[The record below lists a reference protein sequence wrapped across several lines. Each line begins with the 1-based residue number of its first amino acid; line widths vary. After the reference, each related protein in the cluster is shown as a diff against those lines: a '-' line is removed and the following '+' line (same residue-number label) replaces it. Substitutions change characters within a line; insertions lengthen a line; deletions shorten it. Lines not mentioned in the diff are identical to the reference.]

1 MKIVLFINKIKRPAP
16 ISNGLFQ
23 CYFLLLL
30 FFCTLLSHSLSAQTN
45 RTIFKVP
52 FKIGGQFYDYQN
64 YRKIPYIHGGTDF
77 CAPAGTRVFSPVS
90 GQVYIN
96 SYQIVASSSP
106 LQFTY
111 IRRPFRRGETSNTR
125 YLEVAVE
132 DAQKNLWM
140 FRHIAPNSVPPML
153 FSRAEKGLPVEA
165 GTELGR
171 IGQWPVSVKPEP
183 GNYHHIHVEI
193 LASDGV
199 YLNPA
204 QMLAAP
210 KDYYAPEI
218 HDLYF
223 IDHDRNRLFKRAP
236 HPVVRGR
243 ISIIAGITDRM
254 NDAAYRHS
262 VYSASLEIIRLN
274 PKPETI
280 RNRLVYRFDKLPF
293 SGDRTQLASI
303 IYRDRI
309 EADGYSI
316 FANGSDGPRFF
327 LLNLTAGDVKRGYDS
342 YNCLDTGLLSNGLYR
357 CVVNV
362 EDMAGNRRTAIQDF
376 LVKN

>member
-1 MKIVLFINKIKRPAP
+1 MKKILLVNAMKKPATV
-16 ISNGLFQ
+16 SNGLFQ
-23 CYFLLLL
+23 RYFLLLL
-30 FFCTLLSHSLSAQTN
+30 FFSALTIQCFSAQTD

-64 YRKIPYIHGGTDF
+64 YHKIPYIHGGTDF

-96 SYQIVASSSP
+96 SYQIIASSSP

-132 DAQKNLWM
+132 DTQKNLWM
-140 FRHIAPNSVPPML
+140 FRHIAPNSVPPMVFTL
-153 FSRAEKGLPVEA
+153 AEKGLPVETGA
-165 GTELGR
+165 ELGQV
-171 IGQWPVSVKPEP
+171 GQWPVPVKPEP

-199 YLNPA
+199 YLNPS

-223 IDHDRNRLFKRAP
+223 IDHNRNRLFKGVP

-254 NDAAYRHS
+254 NDSGYRHS
-262 VYSASLEIIRLN
+262 VYSASLEIIRMT
-274 PKPETI
+274 PRPETI
-280 RNRLVYRFDKLPF
+280 RNRMVYNFDKLPF